1 MYLATL
7 KFLHKEK
14 HFSENTAEQTVF
26 RLNCLV
32 IAKVAKNMYFT
43 TKLNKVCLALLVFEC
58 SLILKSIK

>member
-43 TKLNKVCLALLVFEC
+43 RKLNKVLGSSTCF
-58 SLILKSIK
+58 